1 MRDFFEGQPVM
12 DFFTENFKEVIEHL
26 YQYYLSMKIDSSAV
40 RKIYFAIS
48 DSSPD
53 FSRKVLTVFSWL
65 SVHFD
70 SKTDSS
76 KLFQKIDSSFE
87 GNAIRI
93 LENAPSS
100 LPSVQISGKVLSFLE
115 ACFDLILSP
124 SLSMIIQIMGGKITE
139 NLEFKSPLWKINFF

>member
-12 DFFTENFKEVIEHL
+12 DFFTENFKEIIEHL

-87 GNAIRI
+87 GNANRI

-100 LPSVQISGKVLSFLE
+100 LPSVQISGKVLYFLE
-115 ACFDLILSP
+115 NLIQCAHLHSKKA
-124 SLSMIIQIMGGKITE
+124 SDHIETRKLKLCVLFWT
-139 NLEFKSPLWKINFF
+139 LF